1 MFFFSDIKTTQFR
14 QSSLFIGLFHCER
27 YLSFESWFMN
37 EVSNC
42 PCFRNFWF
50 ICNYLFFIIQVIST
64 ARTCN
69 CIIIVL
75 DAIKPITHKRLIEKE
90 LEGFGI
96 RYLGFWVILYR
107 AVSSSLVFFLQ
118 LSNCLAK
125 CYLEYMN
132 SVVGAAGAWKTGSIN
147 IIIILKCIL
156 LMKLCKQYEMSQQNQ
171 NYKTTNQ
178 NRTDVILLVYLA
190 VCDLL

>member
-1 MFFFSDIKTTQFR
+1 
-14 QSSLFIGLFHCER
+14 
-27 YLSFESWFMN
+27 
-37 EVSNC
+37 
-42 PCFRNFWF
+42 
-50 ICNYLFFIIQVIST
+50 
-64 ARTCN
+64 
-69 CIIIVL
+69 
-75 DAIKPITHKRLIEKE
+75 
-90 LEGFGI
+90 
-96 RYLGFWVILYR
+96 
-107 AVSSSLVFFLQ
+107 
-118 LSNCLAK
+118 
-125 CYLEYMN
+125 MN